1 MQISWSKA
9 QPQLELSLAQLSPSL
24 LYWFPFLADQPYLSM
39 VNPIQP
45 ETGWW
50 WGWGWTIQVV
60 KILIIFISIISNTT
74 LAWKLWTRKNIHSV
88 FNLGMCFFFL
98 WSAAFSPFL
107 VYEYAI
113 LAMQMMDNPD
123 QPYPDTCSRLFLFK
137 TLCFQASKVFLVNCI
152 FRYINKLRSV
162 DLILYQNRGSETFR
176 PDKTLNN
183 KLRDWARPSS
193 GQT

>member
-1 MQISWSKA
+1 MNLVWFSLFSGNSY
-9 QPQLELSLAQLSPSL
+9 LSSL
-24 LYWFPFLADQPYLSM
+24 LRDQHNTSM

-45 ETGWW
+45 EIGWW
-50 WGWGWTIQVV
+50 WGWGWMIHFM
-60 KILIIFISIISNTT
+60 KILVISISMISNTT

-98 WSAAFSPFL
+98 WSAAISPFL
-107 VYEYAI
+107 VYEYAL

-176 PDKTLNN
+176 TDKTLNN
-183 KLRDWARPSS
+183 KLRD
-193 GQT
+193 